1 MGIIQKEIEKRG
13 SKKEMTSEIIRKN
26 LWTLA
31 VYFKQNYTE
40 LIKLKWKEFIK
51 SLEVLNKMIEKK
63 EIKWI

>member
-1 MGIIQKEIEKRG
+1 
-13 SKKEMTSEIIRKN
+13 MTSEIIRKN

>member
-1 MGIIQKEIEKRG
+1 MEIIQKEIEKRG

-40 LIKLKWKEFIK
+40 LLKLKWKEFIK